1 MAANGNP
8 YRSIVCAPHQI
19 AFDITNK
26 CNLRCLHCYNSSGE
40 NVVTKNELDDC
51 EVAEF
56 INSVVQFRPYG
67 FCFCGG
73 ETLLRPEVLCRG
85 ISALSKAGIACSMV
99 TNGILLTPE
108 LLTDLVC
115 SGLRAI
121 QFSLDG
127 SQPSHD
133 KLRNRAGV
141 YEAVT
146 DAIDLV
152 LSDTDLH
159 LGVAFCP
166 TAFNTDDLR
175 FIYDLLIAEYA
186 ASGRSRRMSVD
197 DSIDLRVQPLMLLGR
212 ARRHMDI
219 RPTDQQYRKLVMVI
233 RELQAE
239 RTRVKAQ
246 WGDPIDHLI
255 RFMDPKMLMD
265 QVTIHANGDIV
276 VSPYLPLVVGNV
288 RKHPLAEYWR
298 GGLSTVW
305 SSRVVGTLCSRM
317 TSIADMELMSEEI
330 ADINMGKDIYVDLL
344 EGGDLND
351 SGLLKLITFNQE
363 RQTDG
368 MEAIAM

>member
-1 MAANGNP
+1 M
-8 YRSIVCAPHQI
+8 R
-19 AFDITNK
+19 
-26 CNLRCLHCYNSSGE
+26 
-40 NVVTKNELDDC
+40 NELDDC
-51 EVAEF
+51 EVVDF

-85 ISALSKAGIACSMV
+85 LSKLSKAGIACSIV

-108 LLTDLVC
+108 LLTDLVK

-127 SQPSHD
+127 CQSSHD
-133 KLRNRAGV
+133 KLRNKVGA

-152 LSDTDLH
+152 LSNTDLH

-175 FIYDLLIAEYA
+175 FIYNLLIAAYA
-186 ASGRSRRMSVD
+186 ASGRFGRMSVS

-219 RPTDQQYRKLVMVI
+219 RPTDRQYRKLVMVI

-239 RTRVKAQ
+239 QTRVKVQ

-255 RFMDPKMLMD
+255 RFMDSRMLMD

-288 RKHPLAEYWR
+288 RRHPLEEYWR
-298 GGLSTVW
+298 GGLNAVW
-305 SSRVVGTLCSRM
+305 SSRVVRALCSRM
-317 TSIADMELMSEEI
+317 TSIADMELMSEKI
-330 ADINMGKDIYVDLL
+330 ADINMGKDVYVDLL

-351 SGLLKLITFNQE
+351 SSQLKLIT
-363 RQTDG
+363 D
-368 MEAIAM
+368 